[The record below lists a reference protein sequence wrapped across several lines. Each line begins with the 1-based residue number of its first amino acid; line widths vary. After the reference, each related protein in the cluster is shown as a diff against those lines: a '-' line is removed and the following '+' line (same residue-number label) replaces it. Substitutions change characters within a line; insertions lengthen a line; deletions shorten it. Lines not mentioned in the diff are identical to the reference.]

1 MDFIEAEVEV
11 VTTATMMDEDD
22 VNDILSENE
31 DDKNFIDDSMEIK
44 SQQQLSDC
52 FKLRNAARSIS
63 SFEEV
68 SFSQSDIDDSI
79 DFDVEAGNYIPY
91 RFDPRENDDLEN
103 DSFNEFKKR
112 IQKFKDELLMP
123 YYKSNK

>member
-1 MDFIEAEVEV
+1 M
-11 VTTATMMDEDD
+11 
-22 VNDILSENE
+22 
-31 DDKNFIDDSMEIK
+31 
-44 SQQQLSDC
+44 
-52 FKLRNAARSIS
+52 RNAARSIS

-79 DFDVEAGNYIPY
+79 DFDAEAGNYIPY
-91 RFDPRENDDLEN
+91 GFDPGENDDLEN

-123 YYKSNK
+123 YYKSNKDTFF